1 MESREV
7 ELVVVLTEAVSDKER
22 VDSER
27 LEALVRF
34 KGIML
39 RCCFDGIL
47 WSLDWN
53 KNANYEVVILGS
65 S

>member
-1 MESREV
+1 VDGLGGAWSSSLRAAREV
-7 ELVVVLTEAVSDKER
+7 ELVVEHAEAVSDKER

-47 WSLDWN
+47 WS
-53 KNANYEVVILGS
+53 
-65 S
+65 